1 MTPAP
6 NVKSEGWRIA
16 KPFGSMPRIIYDIQ
30 DTIGVS
36 STGSRREG
44 ARMATKQDI
53 LLSTRSAL
61 ARRTALKNIVRLIP
75 AVVIIAATLNTLSC
89 GSSGLLT
96 YATSSSSTS
105 PTATPT
111 STAGTLAFVTNYND
125 GKVSS
130 FTRNITTGALK
141 HTGQVTAG
149 VKKGPRGVVAS
160 PNGSFL
166 YVANIADDN
175 IYEYSI
181 ASTKGI
187 PTALPTPSISN
198 GAGSGPDQIAV
209 NPAGTFLFVTG
220 FANGTITTYAIDA
233 TTGQLTQQS
242 KVIGLVNP
250 FGIAADSTG
259 SFVYVADNGAELIY
273 SFGINGSGALS
284 QIGLPVFDLG
294 SPGGTPGFIAIDPA
308 GTFIYVTDLNA
319 GVVAVLGVSGGVL
332 SFGSLVPSTTT
343 GNKPVGIGYA
353 AASSA
358 NFIFTANQGTATM
371 WSFQIPSPGFPSS
384 PVQFGTGDL
393 SAPTGLVVDPQNLF
407 LYATNQN
414 AGTVSQFSL
423 SPACIGAGAPCFV
436 ASVSTESPHNASSGP
451 FGITLAQ

>member
-1 MTPAP
+1 
-6 NVKSEGWRIA
+6 
-16 KPFGSMPRIIYDIQ
+16 
-30 DTIGVS
+30 
-36 STGSRREG
+36 
-44 ARMATKQDI
+44 
-53 LLSTRSAL
+53 
-61 ARRTALKNIVRLIP
+61 RRTALKNIVRLIP

-259 SFVYVADNGAELIY
+259 SFVYVADNGA
-273 SFGINGSGALS
+273 
-284 QIGLPVFDLG
+284 
-294 SPGGTPGFIAIDPA
+294 
-308 GTFIYVTDLNA
+308 
-319 GVVAVLGVSGGVL
+319 VLGVSGGVL

-414 AGTVSQFSL
+414 AGTVS
-423 SPACIGAGAPCFV
+423 
-436 ASVSTESPHNASSGP
+436 
-451 FGITLAQ
+451 

>member
-1 MTPAP
+1 
-6 NVKSEGWRIA
+6 
-16 KPFGSMPRIIYDIQ
+16 
-30 DTIGVS
+30 
-36 STGSRREG
+36 
-44 ARMATKQDI
+44 MATEKDI
-53 LLSTRSAL
+53 LLSARSAS

-75 AVVIIAATLNTLSC
+75 AMVIIAAMLNMLSC
-89 GSSGLLT
+89 GNSGLLT
-96 YATSSSSTS
+96 PVNGSGS

-111 STAGTLAFVTNYND
+111 PGTGTLAFVTNYND

-130 FTRNITTGALK
+130 FTRNTTTGALK

-149 VKKGPRGVVAS
+149 AKQGPLGVVAS

-166 YVANIADDN
+166 YVANINDDN

-181 ASTKGI
+181 NSTNGTLT
-187 PTALPTPSISN
+187 PLTTPSISN
-198 GAGSGPDQIAV
+198 GAGSAPHEIAV

-220 FANGTITTYAIDA
+220 FGKGTITTYAIGA
-233 TTGQLTQQS
+233 TGQLTQQS
-242 KVIGLVNP
+242 KVTGLVNP

-259 SFVYVADNGAELIY
+259 SFVYVADNGAGLIY

-308 GTFIYVTDLNA
+308 GTFIYVTDLDA

-343 GNKPVGIGYA
+343 NNLPIGIGYA
-353 AASSA
+353 AV
-358 NFIFTANQGTATM
+358 NTVGDFIFTANQGTATM
-371 WSFQIPSPGFPSS
+371 WSFPVPSPGFPSS
-384 PVQFGTGDL
+384 PVQFGIGDL
-393 SAPTGLVVDPQNLF
+393 NAPTGLVVDPQNLF
-407 LYATNQN
+407 LYTTNQN

-423 SPACIGAGAPCFV
+423 SPTCFASGAPCFV
-436 ASVSTESPHNASSGP
+436 GSVSTENPHNASSGP